1 MRLLLYIISFISCLQ
16 VFSQESHKLDSLIKN
31 KQYLSAWNHLES
43 IESQNNKL
51 EVNLLKI
58 DLCLKYFTKTI
69 SHRAFA
75 FNNLKENESLL
86 SQRRMADQK
95 MIPIKSFKINLIL
108 DSLINEYPKDYRL
121 MKAQG
126 DYYYDIF
133 ILYGK
138 DWIKNKQEVLR
149 RMYNG
154 YSVAEKNG
162 VTDYISL
169 YALGYFHNL
178 NEQSDQAIE
187 YFNKSLKL
195 DSNYAPTHYNLA
207 YLYTERDSN
216 EASLYHAWKAYQ
228 NYKYINYKNDAGQ
241 MTGSLLGKLGRHS
254 EAISILLD
262 CDKLIP
268 NTYHTYYYLLNSFLS
283 SGRMSEA
290 LITAENM
297 FYLDWKSHTINM
309 DIVEF
314 FVKNN
319 HTNELIDFYNLR
331 LEKELYDMEFRGH
344 VYLHIAQ
351 AYDLNNNKN
360 QTLDNVEKSRD
371 SFSVCYDSGH
381 PIFGVLDKMGSK

>member
-1 MRLLLYIISFISCLQ
+1 MRLLPYIISLISCLQ
-16 VFSQESHKLDSLIKN
+16 VFSQENHKLDSLIRN

-51 EVNLLKI
+51 EVNLSKI

-69 SHRAFA
+69 SHGAFA

-207 YLYTERDSN
+207 YLYTEIDSN
-216 EASLYHAWKAYQ
+216 EAALYHAWKAYQ

-283 SGRMSEA
+283 LGRMNEA

-360 QTLDNVEKSRD
+360 QTLDNVEKARD

>member
-1 MRLLLYIISFISCLQ
+1 MRLLPYIISLISCLQ
-16 VFSQESHKLDSLIKN
+16 VFSQENHKLDSLIKN

-51 EVNLLKI
+51 EVNLTKI

-69 SHRAFA
+69 SHQAFA

-178 NEQSDQAIE
+178 NEQSNQAIE

-207 YLYTERDSN
+207 YLYTEIDSN
-216 EASLYHAWKAYQ
+216 EAALYHAWKAYQ

-283 SGRMSEA
+283 LGRMSEA

-360 QTLDNVEKSRD
+360 QTLDNVEKARD

>member
-1 MRLLLYIISFISCLQ
+1 MRLLPYIISLISCLQ
-16 VFSQESHKLDSLIKN
+16 VFSQENHKLDSLIRN

-51 EVNLLKI
+51 EVNLSKI

-69 SHRAFA
+69 SHGAFA

-162 VTDYISL
+162 VIDYISL

-178 NEQSDQAIE
+178 NEQSNQAIE

-207 YLYTERDSN
+207 YLYTEIDSN
-216 EASLYHAWKAYQ
+216 EAALYHAWKAYQ

-283 SGRMSEA
+283 LGRMSEA

-314 FVKNN
+314 FVKTN
-319 HTNELIDFYNLR
+319 HANELIDFYNLR

-360 QTLDNVEKSRD
+360 QTLDNVEKARN

-381 PIFGVLDKMGSK
+381 PIFGVLDKMGSR

>member
-1 MRLLLYIISFISCLQ
+1 
-16 VFSQESHKLDSLIKN
+16 
-31 KQYLSAWNHLES
+31 
-43 IESQNNKL
+43 
-51 EVNLLKI
+51 
-58 DLCLKYFTKTI
+58 
-69 SHRAFA
+69 
-75 FNNLKENESLL
+75 
-86 SQRRMADQK
+86 
-95 MIPIKSFKINLIL
+95 
-108 DSLINEYPKDYRL
+108 
-121 MKAQG
+121 
-126 DYYYDIF
+126 
-133 ILYGK
+133 
-138 DWIKNKQEVLR
+138 
-149 RMYNG
+149 
-154 YSVAEKNG
+154 
-162 VTDYISL
+162 
-169 YALGYFHNL
+169 
-178 NEQSDQAIE
+178 
-187 YFNKSLKL
+187 
-195 DSNYAPTHYNLA
+195 
-207 YLYTERDSN
+207 
-216 EASLYHAWKAYQ
+216 
-228 NYKYINYKNDAGQ
+228 

-283 SGRMSEA
+283 LGRMNEA

-319 HTNELIDFYNLR
+319 HTNELINFYNLR

-360 QTLDNVEKSRD
+360 QTLDNVEKARD

>member
-1 MRLLLYIISFISCLQ
+1 MRSLLYILSFISCLQ
-16 VFSQESHKLDSLIKN
+16 VFSQENHKLDSLIKN

-43 IESQNNKL
+43 IESQKNKI
-51 EVNLLKI
+51 EVNLTKI
-58 DLCLKYFTKTI
+58 DLCLKYFTKTV
-69 SHRAFA
+69 SHQAFA

-86 SQRRMADQK
+86 NQRRIAEQK

-108 DSLINEYPKDYRL
+108 DSLIHEHPKDYRL

-162 VTDYISL
+162 VADYISL
-169 YALGYFHNL
+169 YALGYFFNL
-178 NEQSDQAIE
+178 NEQSNQAIE

-216 EASLYHAWKAYQ
+216 EAALYHAWKAYI
-228 NYKYINYKNDAGQ
+228 NYKYINYKNEAGQ
-241 MTGSLLGKLGRHS
+241 MAGSLLGKLGRHS

-268 NTYHTYYYLLNSFLS
+268 NTYHTYYYLLNSFLAL
-283 SGRMSEA
+283 GRMHEA

-314 FVKNN
+314 FVRNN

-331 LEKELYDMEFRGH
+331 LQKELYDMEFRGH

-351 AYDLNNNKN
+351 AYDLNNNRN
-360 QTLDNVEKSRD
+360 QTLDNVEKARD
-371 SFSVCYDSGH
+371 SFRICYDSGH
-381 PIFGVLDKMGSK
+381 PIFAVLNKMSSK

>member
-1 MRLLLYIISFISCLQ
+1 MDPVSGN
-16 VFSQESHKLDSLIKN
+16 LDSLIKN
-31 KQYLSAWNHLES
+31 KQYLSAWNHIES
-43 IESQNNKL
+43 IESQNNKI
-51 EVNLLKI
+51 EVNLTKI

-69 SHRAFA
+69 SHQAFA

-86 SQRRMADQK
+86 SQRRIAEQK

-216 EASLYHAWKAYQ
+216 EAALYHAWKAYQ
-228 NYKYINYKNDAGQ
+228 KNPAV
-241 MTGSLLGKLGRHS
+241 R
-254 EAISILLD
+254 A
-262 CDKLIP
+262 
-268 NTYHTYYYLLNSFLS
+268 
-283 SGRMSEA
+283 
-290 LITAENM
+290 
-297 FYLDWKSHTINM
+297 
-309 DIVEF
+309 
-314 FVKNN
+314 
-319 HTNELIDFYNLR
+319 
-331 LEKELYDMEFRGH
+331 
-344 VYLHIAQ
+344 
-351 AYDLNNNKN
+351 
-360 QTLDNVEKSRD
+360 
-371 SFSVCYDSGH
+371 
-381 PIFGVLDKMGSK
+381 